1 LPSAETF
8 IERIAVDVTLIEQ
21 LRAGY
26 ADMSSR
32 EARLIGAD
40 DTLRGVC
47 PQDGD
52 SVEQGTP
59 LATKRLAGQ
68 QHETYSALSRAGV
81 ADTPASLGMKGSAR
95 SLENG
100 HLSSRI
106 FD

>member
-1 LPSAETF
+1 MLRLSSSFALAS
-8 IERIAVDVTLIEQ
+8 RHEQ
-21 LRAGY
+21 QR
-26 ADMSSR
+26 S
-32 EARLIGAD
+32 EAHRGLM
-40 DTLRGVC
+40 TLRGVC